1 MTRLTATM
9 QWDVRLQWR
18 NGFYYAA
25 IAVVVM
31 WLFIA
36 SQIPDET
43 LIWLLPMMIMGN
55 LVIGTFYFLG
65 GLVLLEKD
73 EGSLE
78 ARVTTPLRPTE
89 YLGSKVLTLTGLAVL
104 ESSLITIASVGLQAN
119 WVWLLAGVVET
130 AVFFC
135 LVGFIVVAR
144 YDSVN
149 EYLLPSI
156 GWLLLLGLPL
166 ATYMAGWNHWL
177 LYLHPMQATL
187 TLMTGAWQALPWWLI
202 SYCLVY
208 PALWIA
214 LAAHLS
220 LRTFHR
226 FVITKQGVK

>member
-1 MTRLTATM
+1 MTRLTATI

-31 WLFIA
+31 WMLIA

-43 LIWLLPMMIMGN
+43 LFWLLPMMLMGN
-55 LVIGTFYFLG
+55 MVIGTFYFMG

-89 YLGSKVLTLTGLAVL
+89 YLGAKVLTLTGLSFL
-104 ESSLITIASVGLQAN
+104 ECVLITMASVGLQAN
-119 WVWLLAGVVET
+119 WLLLLVGVVET

-135 LVGFIVVAR
+135 LVGFIVVVR

-149 EYLLPSI
+149 EYLLPSV
-156 GWLLLLGLPL
+156 GYLLLLCLPL
-166 ATYMAGWNHWL
+166 ATYMAGWSHWL

-187 TLMTGAWQALPWWLI
+187 TLMEGAWQSLPWWLI
-202 SYCLVY
+202 IYCLVY

-214 LAAHLS
+214 LATRLS
-220 LRTFHR
+220 VRTFHR

>member
-43 LIWLLPMMIMGN
+43 LIWLMPMMIMGN

-166 ATYMAGWNHWL
+166 ATYMSGWSHWL

-187 TLMTGAWQALPWWLI
+187 SLMTGAWQALPWWLI

>member
-1 MTRLTATM
+1 MTRLTSTM

-78 ARVTTPLRPTE
+78 ARVTTPLRPIE

-166 ATYMAGWNHWL
+166 ATYMSGWSHWL

-187 TLMTGAWQALPWWLI
+187 SLMTGAWQALPWWLI
-202 SYCLVY
+202 IYCLAY

>member
-166 ATYMAGWNHWL
+166 ATYMAGWSHWL

>member
-1 MTRLTATM
+1 MTRLTSTM

-31 WLFIA
+31 WLLIA

-43 LIWLLPMMIMGN
+43 LIWLLPMMLMGN
-55 LVIGTFYFLG
+55 MVIGTFYFMG

-104 ESSLITIASVGLQAN
+104 ESSLVTIAYVGLQAN
-119 WVWLLAGVVET
+119 WLLLLAGVVET

-135 LVGFIVVAR
+135 LVGFIVVVR

-149 EYLLPSI
+149 EYLLP
-156 GWLLLLGLPL
+156 
-166 ATYMAGWNHWL
+166 
-177 LYLHPMQATL
+177 
-187 TLMTGAWQALPWWLI
+187 
-202 SYCLVY
+202 
-208 PALWIA
+208 
-214 LAAHLS
+214 
-220 LRTFHR
+220 
-226 FVITKQGVK
+226 

>member
-149 EYLLPSI
+149 EYLLPSV
-156 GWLLLLGLPL
+156 GYLLLLGLPL
-166 ATYMAGWNHWL
+166 AAYMADWSHWL

>member
-1 MTRLTATM
+1 MVWL
-9 QWDVRLQWR
+9 LQWVQY
-18 NGFYYAA
+18 FY
-25 IAVVVM
+25 V
-31 WLFIA
+31 
-36 SQIPDET
+36 
-43 LIWLLPMMIMGN
+43 
-55 LVIGTFYFLG
+55 
-65 GLVLLEKD
+65 LVLLEKD

-119 WVWLLAGVVET
+119 WVWLLASVVET

-149 EYLLPSI
+149 EYLLPSV
-156 GWLLLLGLPL
+156 GYLLLLGLPL
-166 ATYMAGWNHWL
+166 AAYMADWSHWL